1 MTYALKMGDVKK
13 KKKEMRGTTTP
24 KSVNMQNL

>member
-1 MTYALKMGDVKK
+1 MTYALKMGDVK